1 MVFDCYGRGRAA
13 GYGLSVKIQIYSMT
27 SLADAVAV
35 ADAGADFIGVVVAR
49 RGIVPEGV
57 EERTA
62 REILAAVAPRATGVA
77 LTLATDPDEI
87 RAMVESVRPA
97 VLHIA
102 AAVVSPEECDEIRDE
117 VAPVKVMRTI
127 GVKGPEA
134 IRWADIYQ
142 QAADYILLDSYAG
155 AGSQAGAAGTPHDW
169 TISKRVV
176 ERSRIPVVL
185 AGGLAPENVADA
197 IRAVRPWGVDSF
209 TQTDVPGQR
218 GRKDLARVREFIAS
232 VRGAVA

>member
-1 MVFDCYGRGRAA
+1 
-13 GYGLSVKIQIYSMT
+13 VKIQIYSMT
-27 SLADAVAV
+27 SVADAVAV
-35 ADAGADFIGVVVAR
+35 ADAGADLIGVVVAR
-49 RGIVPEGV
+49 PGTVPEGID
-57 EERTA
+57 ERTA
-62 REILAAVAPRATGVA
+62 REIIVAVAPRATGVA

-87 RAMVESVRPA
+87 CAMVESVRPTI
-97 VLHIA
+97 LHIA
-102 AAVVSPEECDEIRDE
+102 SAVVSPEECDEIRE
-117 VAPVKVMRTI
+117 QIAPVKVMRTI

-155 AGSQAGAAGTPHDW
+155 VGAQAGAAGKPHDW

-185 AGGLAPENVADA
+185 AGGLASENVADA

-209 TQTDVPGQR
+209 TLTDVAGQR

-232 VRGAVA
+232 ARTAAA

>member
-1 MVFDCYGRGRAA
+1 
-13 GYGLSVKIQIYSMT
+13 VKIQIYSMT
-27 SLADAVAV
+27 SVADAVAV
-35 ADAGADFIGVVVAR
+35 ADAGADLVGVVVAR
-49 RGIVPEGV
+49 PGIVPEGID
-57 EERTA
+57 ERA
-62 REILAAVAPRATGVA
+62 GREILAAVAPRATGVA

-87 RAMVESVRPA
+87 CAMVENVRPA

-102 AAVVSPEECDEIRDE
+102 AAVVSPEECDEIRE
-117 VAPVKVMRTI
+117 QVAPVKVMRTI

-155 AGSQAGAAGTPHDW
+155 IGAQAGAAGKPHDW
-169 TISKRVV
+169 TISRRVA

-197 IRAVRPWGVDSF
+197 IRAVQPWGVDSF
-209 TQTDVPGQR
+209 TLTDVAGQR
-218 GRKDLARVREFIAS
+218 GRKDLARVREFIAAARS
-232 VRGAVA
+232 AGQGTKITSSSS

>member
-1 MVFDCYGRGRAA
+1 M
-13 GYGLSVKIQIYSMT
+13 KIQIYSMT
-27 SLADAVAV
+27 SVADAVAV
-35 ADAGADFIGVVVAR
+35 ADAGADLIGVVVVR
-49 RGIVPEGV
+49 PGTVPEGV
-57 EERTA
+57 DQRAA
-62 REILAAVAPRATGVA
+62 REILGAVSPRATGVA

-87 RAMVESVRPA
+87 CSMVENVRPA
-97 VLHIA
+97 ILHIA
-102 AAVVSPEECDEIRDE
+102 AAVVSPEECDEIREE

-134 IRWADIYQ
+134 IRWAEIYQ
-142 QAADYILLDSYAG
+142 QATDYILLDSFTG
-155 AGSQAGAAGTPHDW
+155 AAWQPGAAGKPHDW

-209 TQTDVPGQR
+209 TQTDVAGQR

-232 VRGAVA
+232 ARAAGA